1 MKNKGNETILEK
13 KKKLAREEFSEEVPL
28 RLKDKKKPTTV
39 KRKDNNILGRVQL
52 VWCPWECR
60 RAQHV

>member
-13 KKKLAREEFSEEVPL
+13 KIAREEFSEEVPL

-39 KRKDNNILGRVQL
+39 KRKDNNI
-52 VWCPWECR
+52 
-60 RAQHV
+60 